1 MWGSLQW
8 AFAVIQQEKW
18 GFIAK
23 EPGGVHGWKADQ
35 VETLEVRKIW
45 LKGAN
50 RILAEG
56 RLGEQASI
64 DWGLGDEESGHTGLH
79 ASLQGRGLLAK
90 LT

>member
-1 MWGSLQW
+1 M
-8 AFAVIQQEKW
+8 
-18 GFIAK
+18 GFCSNTRKVGIYSQG
-23 EPGGVHGWKADQ
+23 PVGVRGWKADQ
-35 VETLEVRKIW
+35 VETSEVRKIW

-50 RILAEG
+50 LILAEG

-64 DWGLGDEESGHTGLH
+64 AWGLGGEESGHTGLH